1 MAELGRQSRRTNR
14 EAMEVL
20 QANGLTLV
28 DASPDD
34 VQTFKNLVESAE
46 AELSGNA
53 FSLGAYQQIQ
63 EHLRVFRQTA
73 APWLD
78 DASSTKLRIL
88 SSSYRSPF
96 YSCWPV
102 DKS

>member
-1 MAELGRQSRRTNR
+1 METSDQKLIRSIARTHMAELGRQSRRTNR

-73 APWLD
+73 AP
-78 DASSTKLRIL
+78 
-88 SSSYRSPF
+88 
-96 YSCWPV
+96 
-102 DKS
+102 